1 MTVERMELALSK
13 IDDAIEILHQ
23 LGLTDVVGD
32 LIAASE
38 NLQDE
43 ITNEISAGEYDGQ
56 PDEAQEWHDF
66 DPDC

>member
-13 IDDAIEILHQ
+13 IDDAIEICRK
-23 LGLTDVVGD
+23 LGLVDIISD
-32 LIAASE
+32 LITASE

-43 ITNEISAGEYDGQ
+43 IYNEISAREYDGQ